1 VTTDDWNKY
10 LWGDLAVL
18 EYGRSLRGY
27 RDGTGTVRVFG
38 TNGPIGWT
46 NEEQGAGPTVVVG
59 RKGAY
64 RGVHYSSGPFWV
76 IDTAFWLRPLAD
88 IDMRWAYYQLLTQ
101 DINGRDSGSAIP
113 SLSRSDF
120 STFVAAVPPIQEQR
134 AIAEVLGSLDDK
146 ILANQR
152 TCALEEELA
161 TCVLDQAPSRIPL
174 RDVANIL
181 RNIIDPSSL
190 GLTMVDHFSLPA
202 FDEQRL
208 PVHQAGAEI
217 RSGKQIIDDISVL
230 VSRLNPHIPRV
241 WYAVPK
247 SGIFGVASTEF
258 VVLAPQNDASAEELW
273 ACCNS
278 ASFSSE
284 LAESVTGTTG
294 SHQRVQA
301 ADVLSTEV
309 GDPRSL
315 SPGQRLAIATLVKS
329 AHHLRVETVTLA
341 TLRDALLPKLLQ
353 GELRVR
359 DADAFVEVMG

>member
-1 VTTDDWNKY
+1 MTPDGWNKH

-27 RDGTGTVRVFG
+27 RDGTGNVRVFG

-46 NEEQGAGPTVVVG
+46 NEEQGGGPTVVVG

-64 RGVHYSSGPFWV
+64 RGVHYSPGPFWV

-120 STFVAAVPPIQEQR
+120 STFEVAVPPIEEQR
-134 AIAEVLGSLDDK
+134 AIAEVLGSFDDK
-146 ILANQR
+146 IFAIQR
-152 TCALEEELA
+152 ICRIEEELA
-161 TCVLDQAPSRIPL
+161 TFVLDQSPSRVPL
-174 RDVANIL
+174 CEVANIK
-181 RNIIDPSSL
+181 RNIINPSSL

-202 FDEQRL
+202 FDEHRL
-208 PVHQAGAEI
+208 PICQTGVEI
-217 RSGKQIIDDISVL
+217 KSGKQIIDDVSVL

-247 SGIFGVASTEF
+247 TGVLGIASTEF
-258 VVLAPQNDASAEELW
+258 VALVPQNDISAEELW

-278 ASFSSE
+278 SSFISE

-301 ADVLSTEV
+301 ADVLTTEV

-315 SPGQRLAIATLVKS
+315 SPDKRLAISSMVKS
-329 AHHLRVETVTLA
+329 VHHLRVESVSLA
-341 TLRDALLPKLLQ
+341 TIRDALLPKLLC

-359 DADAFVEVMG
+359 DADSLVEVLV